1 MFLFFYKQK
10 TAYEM
15 RISDWS
21 SDVCSSDLYDC
32 LKCPGYCCSYPN
44 IHTKPED
51 IKRLAKHFGIDAE
64 KAEKRFTK
72 KGFKE
77 EGMET
82 RPRVLR
88 HQDDEHFGS
97 IGSEEHTSELQ
108 SLMRISYAVFC
119 LKKKNTHN

>member
-1 MFLFFYKQK
+1 
-10 TAYEM
+10 M

-21 SDVCSSDLYDC
+21 SDVCSSDLGEKAILVGKVKYDC

-97 IGSEEHTSELQ
+97 ICTFFEDRKSTRLNSSH
-108 SLMRISYAVFC
+108 
-119 LKKKNTHN
+119 

>member
-1 MFLFFYKQK
+1 MSAFTLRRKQQRSGEK
-10 TAYEM
+10 A
-15 RISDWS
+15 IL
-21 SDVCSSDLYDC
+21 VGKVKYDC

-88 HQDDEHFGS
+88 HQADEHFE
-97 IGSEEHTSELQ
+97 IGRASGRERVCQ
-108 SLMRISYAVFC
+108 YG
-119 LKKKNTHN
+119 